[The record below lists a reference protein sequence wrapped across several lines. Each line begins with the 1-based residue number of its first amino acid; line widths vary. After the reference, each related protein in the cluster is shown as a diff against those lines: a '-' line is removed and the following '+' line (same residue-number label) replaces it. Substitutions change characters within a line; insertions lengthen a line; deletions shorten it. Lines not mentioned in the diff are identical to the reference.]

1 MNEPRD
7 LKSVKAFLLRHGH
20 TKEEI
25 ERLDKESVINLY
37 EKDTRKNTLNFLHY
51 MNEDTFSVISTLDE
65 ADIGEFKL
73 KVQENLDN
81 MAILVDII
89 RDGFNDFSYADI
101 ADTLTLNIKNISIHK
116 LQRIL
121 RIAYREFQEILLDKI
136 ATQLKELPIEEYKT
150 IMNHYESIRG
160 DTARLRSTI
169 QELSDEKKRQQILDM
184 ARFKLLIVKDF
195 MSKNTFNDVY
205 KEYLN
210 NTPEKLKLVEDI
222 LILTGMYS
230 KNYLKNVPMEELEDM
245 KAKLL
250 EHKRQDERDHKIF
263 TQYTQMLDES
273 MYGSNEQEFSDVC
286 VKIITG
292 LNQKQILMISDYLSA
307 KNPVFVNR
315 FNTLLRDFKNSLK
328 N

>member
-169 QELSDEKKRQQILDM
+169 QELS
-184 ARFKLLIVKDF
+184 
-195 MSKNTFNDVY
+195 Y
-205 KEYLN
+205 
-210 NTPEKLKLVEDI
+210 
-222 LILTGMYS
+222 
-230 KNYLKNVPMEELEDM
+230 
-245 KAKLL
+245 
-250 EHKRQDERDHKIF
+250 
-263 TQYTQMLDES
+263 
-273 MYGSNEQEFSDVC
+273 
-286 VKIITG
+286 
-292 LNQKQILMISDYLSA
+292 
-307 KNPVFVNR
+307 
-315 FNTLLRDFKNSLK
+315 
-328 N
+328 

>member
-1 MNEPRD
+1 
-7 LKSVKAFLLRHGH
+7 
-20 TKEEI
+20 
-25 ERLDKESVINLY
+25 
-37 EKDTRKNTLNFLHY
+37 
-51 MNEDTFSVISTLDE
+51 
-65 ADIGEFKL
+65 
-73 KVQENLDN
+73 
-81 MAILVDII
+81 
-89 RDGFNDFSYADI
+89 
-101 ADTLTLNIKNISIHK
+101 
-116 LQRIL
+116 
-121 RIAYREFQEILLDKI
+121 
-136 ATQLKELPIEEYKT
+136 
-150 IMNHYESIRG
+150 
-160 DTARLRSTI
+160 
-169 QELSDEKKRQQILDM
+169 M